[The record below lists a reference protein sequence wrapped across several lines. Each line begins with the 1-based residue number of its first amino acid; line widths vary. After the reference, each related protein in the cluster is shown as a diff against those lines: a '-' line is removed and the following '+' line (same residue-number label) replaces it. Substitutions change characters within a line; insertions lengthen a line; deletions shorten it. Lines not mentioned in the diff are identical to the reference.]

1 MPGVPENTKDPAGG
15 ERGPRINQ
23 PFHHIDTFPPLSL
36 TPSPSSS
43 ASKYMSSRNKSSFFD
58 GQDTRGGVTH
68 GHAVERRCLLA
79 LFSADDHESEF
90 DEKVYGDRPYVQ
102 LYSTDTLY
110 CCNKASL
117 GRRWCIESRL
127 SYGALASAVFYRETV
142 HLRPVLSVMYQRT
155 DDELL

>member
-1 MPGVPENTKDPAGG
+1 MPGVPENTMDPAGG
-15 ERGPRINQ
+15 ECGPYQ
-23 PFHHIDTFPPLSL
+23 PALHHIDTFKFPPLSL
-36 TPSPSSS
+36 TPFPSSS
-43 ASKYMSSRNKSSFFD
+43 ANRYKSSRNNSSFFD
-58 GQDTRGGVTH
+58 GQDRRGDATH
-68 GHAVERRCLLA
+68 GHTVVEKRCLLA

-127 SYGALASAVFYRETV
+127 NYV
-142 HLRPVLSVMYQRT
+142 HLLRLSFTERLSIS
-155 DDELL
+155 DRR